1 MKQIIIFL
9 MIKFLMITE
18 YPFYRIGKRY
28 GKIKKSENPIAEMI
42 VYNVFRLNFKIM
54 DIFNK
59 AIKRLRYMG
68 NF

>member
-18 YPFYRIGKRY
+18 YPFYRIGKLY
-28 GKIKKSENPIAEMI
+28 GKIKKRKNPAAEMV
-42 VYNVFRLNFKIM
+42 VYNVFKINFKIM